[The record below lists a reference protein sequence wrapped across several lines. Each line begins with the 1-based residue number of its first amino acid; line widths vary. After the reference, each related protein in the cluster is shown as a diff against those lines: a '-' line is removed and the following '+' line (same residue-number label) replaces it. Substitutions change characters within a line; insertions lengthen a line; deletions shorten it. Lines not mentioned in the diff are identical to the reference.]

1 MFSARFALTLTCAL
15 AALAVAGCGGG
26 TVPSFSSATLGAPQ
40 SHRAIAPDFKKP
52 ALITLNSQSGQLE
65 YWPIVPGGSY
75 TPQTLSGPLGV
86 YAGYGM
92 AANGNVVIVA
102 NYSPAEVVTYD
113 VKTKAENTL
122 PDPFGKPFD
131 VAVDKSGTIYAMDKA
146 YVAVYKAGSS
156 QPSRLSCPQL
166 LNENIAV
173 AVDNETN
180 VYVDGYGP
188 RFNGVVEFRKGSQT
202 CRSLHLRSVR
212 GYIGGVGVNP
222 NTDALIVVDNPNLC
236 AGGLEGRMIIY
247 PKPYLERNSR
257 RRNLN
262 ASYCAGTF
270 RLSSDSS
277 IIFVSDSTVSAGY
290 PLIDQRSYPSAK
302 NEGTYGAGQFGSS
315 FYFGGFTTIPNTLP
329 N

>member
-15 AALAVAGCGGG
+15 AALAAAGCGRG
-26 TVPSFSSATLGAPQ
+26 TTPSLSGATLGAPQ
-40 SHRAIAPDFKKP
+40 SHMAIAPDFKKP
-52 ALITLNSQSGQLE
+52 ALITLNTLNGELE
-65 YWPIVPGGSY
+65 YWPIQPGGGAS
-75 TPQTLSGPLGV
+75 TPPQAISGPLGI
-86 YAGYGM
+86 YSGYGM
-92 AANGNVVIVA
+92 AANGNVVIIA

-122 PDPFGKPFD
+122 PDPYGGPLD
-131 VAVDKSGTIYAMDKA
+131 VAVDKSGTIYAMDNA

-166 LNENIAV
+166 LNQNVAV

-202 CRSLHLRSVR
+202 CRRAAR

-222 NTDALIVVDNPNLC
+222 RTDALIVVDDPNLC

-262 ASYCAGTF
+262 ATYCAGTF
-270 RLSSDSS
+270 RLDATSS
-277 IIFVSDSTVSAGY
+277 IILVSDATVSAGF

-302 NEGTYGAGQFGSS
+302 NEGRYGGYGSS
-315 FYFGGFTTIPNTLP
+315 GYFGGFTTIPNTLP